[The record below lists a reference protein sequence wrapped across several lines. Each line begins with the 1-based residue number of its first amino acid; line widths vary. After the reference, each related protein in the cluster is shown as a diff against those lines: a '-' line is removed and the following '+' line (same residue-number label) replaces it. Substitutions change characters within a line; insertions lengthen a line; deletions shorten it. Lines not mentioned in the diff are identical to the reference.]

1 MTKTALNIAN
11 AFIKLSE
18 PESGDSLTNLKLQ
31 KLLYYVQGF
40 HWALYDKPLFSEKL
54 VAWQHGP
61 VVSEVYFKFNK
72 YGANT
77 IDQTIDDEYVEF
89 TTEESDLISEVNA
102 VYGQFS
108 GWKLRDMT
116 HNESP
121 WLETPSNQEITKEK
135 LISFFTPLVNKN

>member
-1 MTKTALNIAN
+1 MTKSALNIAN
-11 AFIKLSE
+11 AFIKLSD

-40 HWALYDKPLFSEKL
+40 HWALYGKPLFTEKII
-54 VAWQHGP
+54 AWQHGP
-61 VVSEVYFKFNK
+61 VVSEVYFKFNG
-72 YGANT
+72 YGANAIVNT
-77 IDQTIDDEYVEF
+77 VEEEDVEF
-89 TTEESDLISEVNA
+89 TSEEMDLISEVNA

-116 HNESP
+116 HNEAP
-121 WLETPSNQEITKEK
+121 WMETQQNHEITSEK